1 MINTREPIF
10 PKPRTPTAIAKE
22 KPDQRPHTQNGNFQ
36 SVDWETGIDLEVG
49 MDLQSCLLQDKA
61 PLWSQE

>member
-22 KPDQRPHTQNGNFQ
+22 KPDQRPHTQNENFQ
-36 SVDWETGIDLEVG
+36 SVD
-49 MDLQSCLLQDKA
+49 
-61 PLWSQE
+61 